1 MKNARFCIGATEDGF
16 LVAGLLTDAG
26 EMISVNG
33 LEDLR
38 RLAQDRC
45 QHHGA
50 DGDENANTNDRKE
63 NEP

>member
-26 EMISVNG
+26 ELIPVNG

-38 RLAQDRC
+38 WLAQDWSQCRE
-45 QHHGA
+45 A
-50 DGDENANTNDRKE
+50 DGDPVDRKAE
-63 NEP
+63 TEDHL